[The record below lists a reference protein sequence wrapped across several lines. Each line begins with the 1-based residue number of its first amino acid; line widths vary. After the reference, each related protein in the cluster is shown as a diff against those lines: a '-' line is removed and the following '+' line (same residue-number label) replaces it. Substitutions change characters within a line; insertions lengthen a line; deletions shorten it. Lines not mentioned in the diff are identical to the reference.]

1 MPSAQVQ
8 SERRYP
14 RGFQLLTGRI
24 PNSPREPV
32 KLQTTVFFFC
42 LFAFSRAHTHGIW
55 MFPGQWVES
64 ELQLSAY
71 TTAHGNTQIP
81 DPLNKAR
88 DWTPSSWILIQFV
101 SAEPQLELWD
111 FCALILYPT
120 TSPNSLMISSS
131 FLVVSLGY
139 LMHSILSSANSDS
152 FTFLFPIWIPFI
164 SHACLLFDY
173 CDLIIPVSIL
183 LKK

>member
-1 MPSAQVQ
+1 MIDWFLIFL
-8 SERRYP
+8 
-14 RGFQLLTGRI
+14 GG
-24 PNSPREPV
+24 
-32 KLQTTVFFFC
+32 
-42 LFAFSRAHTHGIW
+42 AHTHGIW

-173 CDLIIPVSIL
+173 CDLIIPKFPFFWKNNLRTFRLWWWFYKYKYNKIHWI
-183 LKK
+183 KN